1 MATAVNIIEFHGN
14 QKMHFAIKRRN
25 RRAYFTIYLLGRKF
39 CSYCMWDIFLIKS
52 NLKVNQIPWKKQSF
66 LFFHQKTSKKKQC
79 QLRTRSVV
87 EKWLQNMKKCVR
99 ESITSYKLIQIFSFP
114 HQMFQF
120 TPLIIKKEIGIA
132 YYSLE

>member
-1 MATAVNIIEFHGN
+1 MKKTILFIRPSENSE
-14 QKMHFAIKRRN
+14 KKR
-25 RRAYFTIYLLGRKF
+25 
-39 CSYCMWDIFLIKS
+39 
-52 NLKVNQIPWKKQSF
+52 
-66 LFFHQKTSKKKQC
+66 C

>member
-1 MATAVNIIEFHGN
+1 
-14 QKMHFAIKRRN
+14 MHFAIKRS

-52 NLKVNQIPWKKQSF
+52 NLKVNQIPWKNNPFYSSIRK
-66 LFFHQKTSKKKQC
+66 LQKNRC
-79 QLRTRSVV
+79 QLYTRSVV

-99 ESITSYKLIQIFSFP
+99 ESITSYKLIQISSFP

-132 YYSLE
+132 YYNLEYSVHFLSLIWRSAFL